1 MIPRQKGEPQG
12 WNLPMRRIVEELGGA
27 VSWGVEEYKI
37 VFPGGRVVKATER
50 GDGLRYVSRQ
60 DLKWI
65 RMALMRSHFQHRPL
79 ASKVKTCKVGF
90 DVNREE
96 LFFDHNGEIL
106 MTKEMTEANE
116 EVEAWRKWESLEY
129 DPDEVWINKMA
140 CDKYLK
146 DCVPCS
152 IVKRREKNTLERSH
166 EGHEA
171 DTMC

>member
-1 MIPRQKGEPQG
+1 MDP
-12 WNLPMRRIVEELGGA
+12 
-27 VSWGVEEYKI
+27 
-37 VFPGGRVVKATER
+37 
-50 GDGLRYVSRQ
+50 DGIDES
-60 DLKWI
+60 
-65 RMALMRSHFQHRPL
+65 LMRSHFQHRPL